1 MPLADGPKNLKNN
14 SILLSEW
21 ATMNQRIDN
30 IDARIWQGAGILL
43 VLSIGGF
50 SFINWSLPPSLMGF
64 FSVITISIA
73 SLVILYIWLHVF
85 HRWIYVQAILGH
97 RAREIEQELGLR
109 FHRYAR
115 TMEYWKEDINN
126 IKDEETKAFI
136 SELKEHDTK
145 SYNNILKFRNDQRKK
160 KLGRTSIRK
169 SLTWLTVLLMIM
181 WFSVIISHSTML
193 VLGNSTGGNG
203 NGNTDISN
211 ENSNVTN

>member
-1 MPLADGPKNLKNN
+1 MSLAGGMEESQKN

-50 SFINWSLPPSLMGF
+50 SFINWRLPLSLMDF
-64 FSVITISIA
+64 FSVITISVV

-85 HRWIYVQAILGH
+85 HRWIYIQAILGH

-109 FHRYAR
+109 FHQYAR
-115 TMEYWKEDINN
+115 TMEYWKEDIEN
-126 IKDEETKAFI
+126 IEDEETKIFI
-136 SELKEHDTK
+136 SELKENDTK
-145 SYNNILKFRNDQRKK
+145 SYNNISKFRDDQRKK

-181 WFSVIISHSTML
+181 WFSVIIAHSTML
-193 VLGNSTGGNG
+193 VLGNSTGGMI
-203 NGNTDISN
+203 TVILMLI
-211 ENSNVTN
+211 